1 MPSPRKRAVRAAC
14 GNILS
19 GEPDATQSAYSD
31 AWWNVVMTE
40 HSNNYKSDVKPFVNG
55 ESVLIAGSNVDY
67 DGLIS
72 GGEPGGDTSV
82 GAYATLTATDG
93 DLAGADQFAEKEY
106 FKITDAAGTVK
117 HYVLTNSNGSGVAT
131 GTVMSAGSDVGSQS
145 LGSAVADL
153 GVCIAVQVT
162 INGGSESNQAQVLN
176 ELRTAINHT
185 NGHNAGSANSKIQ
198 LSAALT
204 PANGNQTMKLMN
216 VVGGEEGNVTITKSG
231 LSEFTVDGFLGGADP
246 LSYATPHF
254 WFDTTNA
261 SATAATAADSLA
273 LTTPE
278 GVLYDPSGP
287 WSQYIPS
294 LETVS
299 ANTAK
304 FVCITPTGWS
314 ANDYITWELVGD
326 TEASNDKLSMTV
338 INASDT
344 VVPLEGVKS
353 DGTIE
358 DVTNK
363 AGTVAYSGRTT
374 YATANAKGIM
384 VKFERDGT
392 GANDSSMKKGWYF
405 RWKYT
410 AV

>member
-1 MPSPRKRAVRAAC
+1 
-14 GNILS
+14 
-19 GEPDATQSAYSD
+19 
-31 AWWNVVMTE
+31 MTE
-40 HSNNYKSDVKPFVNG
+40 HSNNYAASRDGGKPFLNG
-55 ESVLIAGSNVDY
+55 ESVLIGARNPDY

-72 GGEPGGDTSV
+72 GGEPGEDTSI
-82 GAYATLTATDG
+82 GAYATLTCADG
-93 DLAGADQFAEKEY
+93 DAASGMTEGEY
-106 FKITDAAGTVK
+106 VSITSANGTIRNYIICAAGE
-117 HYVLTNSNGSGVAT
+117 SGVPAT
-131 GTVMSAGSDVGSQS
+131 GTQIAVGGDTGASTLADAAPFDV
-145 LGSAVADL
+145 ATANN
-153 GVCIAVQVT
+153 IAVQVT
-162 INGGSESNQAQVLN
+162 LGGNQGTVLN
-176 ELRTAINHT
+176 EIRTAINHA
-185 NGHNAGSANSKIQ
+185 NGHNAGSANSVIQ

-204 PANGNQTMKLMN
+204 PANGAQTMKLQN
-216 VVGGEEGNVTITKSG
+216 VTGGAAGNVTITTTISQI
-231 LSEFTVDGFLGGADP
+231 TVDGFLGGVDSVGARIQH
-246 LSYATPHF
+246 Y

-273 LTTPE
+273 LVSAD
-278 GVLYDPSGP
+278 GILYDPSGP
-287 WSQYIPS
+287 HSKYIPS

-314 ANDYITWELVGD
+314 ANDYVSWELIGD
-326 TEASNDKLSMTV
+326 TEASNDKLSMAV

-344 VVPLEGVKS
+344 VVALEGIKS

-374 YATANAKGIM
+374 YATANAKGIL

-392 GANDSSMKKGWYF
+392 GAATADIKKGWYF